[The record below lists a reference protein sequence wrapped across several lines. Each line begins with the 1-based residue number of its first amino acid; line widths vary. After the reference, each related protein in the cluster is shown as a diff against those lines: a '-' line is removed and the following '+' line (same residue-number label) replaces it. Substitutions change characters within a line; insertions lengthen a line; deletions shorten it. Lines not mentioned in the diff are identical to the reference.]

1 MRASPITPT
10 VDFDADGEQHGF
22 LKLPHSH
29 DGSAWGAVMIPV
41 TVIRRGDGPTVLLTG
56 GNHGDEYEGPIAL
69 SMLAST
75 LRANDVNG
83 RVIVVP
89 FMNYPAFR
97 AGSRTSPIDS
107 GNLNRSF
114 PGRPDGSVTEK
125 IADYFQRY
133 LLPLAD
139 YVLDLH
145 AGGRTLDFVPFA
157 AIHVLSDAT
166 QQARCEAAMRA
177 FGAPY
182 SMRML
187 ELDSVGLFDSAV
199 EEAGKVF
206 VSTELGGGGTATVES
221 VAIALRGVY
230 GLLAHA
236 GVLLKPVES
245 LADTSRTTTLLDM
258 PDGSCYTTS
267 EHDGLLE
274 LCKDLGDTVEPGDVI
289 ARVYDATR
297 TGAPPVEYRAR
308 RGGLLA
314 ARHFPGLVK
323 IGDTVA
329 VVADV
334 VERGI
339 PVAVPITQTATA

>member
-10 VDFDADGEQHGF
+10 VDYDANGVQHGF
-22 LKLPHSH
+22 LRLPYSR
-29 DGSAWGAVMIPV
+29 DDSAWGAIMIPL
-41 TVIRRGDGPTVLLTG
+41 TVVKHGEGPTVLLTG

-69 SMLAST
+69 AKLAGS
-75 LRANDVNG
+75 LQASDVNG
-83 RVIVVP
+83 RVIIVP
-89 FMNYPAFR
+89 YMNYPAFR
-97 AGSRTSPIDS
+97 AGTRTSPIDA

-125 IADYFQRY
+125 IADYFQRE
-133 LLPLAD
+133 LLARAD
-139 YVLDLH
+139 YVLDIH

-157 AIHVLSDAT
+157 AIHVLPDGD
-166 QQARCEAAMRA
+166 QQARCERAMRA

-206 VSTELGGGGTATVES
+206 VSTELGGGGTSTAQS
-221 VAIALRGVY
+221 VAIADRGVR
-230 GLLAHA
+230 GFLAHA
-236 GVLLKPVES
+236 GVIERKAGDRS
-245 LADTSRTTTLLDM
+245 LSPRTTTLLDM

-267 EHDGLLE
+267 EHRGMLE
-274 LCKDLGDTVEPGDVI
+274 MCRDLGDTVEAGELL
-289 ARVYDATR
+289 ARVHDINR
-297 TGAPPVEYRAR
+297 TGARPVEYRAQ

-314 ARHFPGLVK
+314 ARHFPGLVQA
-323 IGDTVA
+323 GDTVA

-334 VERGI
+334 VERNL
-339 PVAVPITQTATA
+339 PVAA

>member
-1 MRASPITPT
+1 MRASPISAT
-10 VDFDADGEQHGF
+10 VDFNADGEQHGF
-22 LKLPHSH
+22 LKLPYSH
-29 DGSAWGAVMIPV
+29 DASAWGAVMIPI
-41 TVIRRGDGPTVLLTG
+41 TVIRNGDGPTALLTG
-56 GNHGDEYEGPIAL
+56 GNHGDEYEGPIVL
-69 SMLAST
+69 SKLAST
-75 LRANDVNG
+75 LKTSDVKG
-83 RVIVVP
+83 RVIIVP

-97 AGSRTSPIDS
+97 AGSRTSPIDR
-107 GNLNRSF
+107 GNLNRAF
-114 PGRPDGSVTEK
+114 PGKPDGTVTEK

-157 AIHVLSDAT
+157 AVHVLSDAN

-187 ELDSVGLFDSAV
+187 ELDSVGLFDTAV

-221 VAIALRGVY
+221 VAVAERGVR
-230 GLLAHA
+230 GFLANS
-236 GVLLKPVES
+236 GVLTVRDDLSAE
-245 LADTSRTTTLLDM
+245 SRTTVLLDM

-274 LCKDLGDTVEPGDVI
+274 LCKDLGDNVQAGEVI
-289 ARVYDATR
+289 ARVHDMSR
-297 TGAPPVEYRAR
+297 TGMQPIEYRAKR
-308 RGGLLA
+308 RGLLA
-314 ARHFPGLVK
+314 ARHFPGLVH

-329 VVADV
+329 VVADI

-339 PVAVPITQTATA
+339 PVVVSAVKH